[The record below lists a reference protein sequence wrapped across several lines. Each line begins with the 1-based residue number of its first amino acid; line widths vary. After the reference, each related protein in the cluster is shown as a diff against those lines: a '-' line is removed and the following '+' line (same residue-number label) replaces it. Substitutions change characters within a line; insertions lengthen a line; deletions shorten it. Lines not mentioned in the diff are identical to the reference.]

1 MQCCSLG
8 LDSCTLWFN
17 EWCFHNISWWCE
29 VYICHEIYVLL
40 LGGPNQTN
48 SKTQHYGDHKHSTHF
63 KALLHRSLSWI
74 FYSPD
79 LGPLRDAMELLCWLF
94 LRFFLALPGAMWQL
108 VLHTLVTHLVF
119 CIGLSTSKCL
129 VCTWSEQDSMSDC
142 WKTHK
147 LGAWPIF
154 LLPQPWCFF
163 WYLLVVSS
171 SDFIIYAYYCD
182 LCVVTN
188 HQKR

>member
-74 FYSPD
+74 FDSPD

-94 LRFFLALPGAMWQL
+94 LRFFLPLPGAMWQL

-119 CIGLSTSKCL
+119 CIGFCLGLSTWFAPGLSKIPCPTDGKLINWERGLFFCCL
-129 VCTWSEQDSMSDC
+129 SRD
-142 WKTHK
+142 
-147 LGAWPIF
+147 
-154 LLPQPWCFF
+154 
-163 WYLLVVSS
+163 VSS
-171 SDFIIYAYYCD
+171 GIFWFFVWFHH
-182 LCVVTN
+182 LCSLLWPLCC
-188 HQKR
+188 HKS